1 MVSEKFGL
9 LGVLGGA
16 CRGLEV
22 SALGKPLGTESPRV
36 QT

>member
-1 MVSEKFGL
+1 MKSEWFGL

-22 SALGKPLGTESPRV
+22 SALGKPVGTKSPRL